1 MGAYCSLAISCV
13 MLFLGVRSYPRGN
26 GKSVIFVCDD
36 GGSGAGGCG
45 GGMRGIRGGRVADR
59 LRAEYEEDGGG
70 GGAGLLGGN
79 ATDRADVSWAWVTD
93 PTRKC
98 IGFGGG
104 RTGGSENLLPGRGG
118 IIGSFGAVRSGGG
131 GLLEGPAS
139 YPVSGRTVR
148 PVKGLIYGSSSR
160 SYAFCDVSELFA
172 GG

>member
-1 MGAYCSLAISCV
+1 MIGAYCSLAISFV

-26 GKSVIFVCDD
+26 GKSVISVCED
-36 GGSGAGGCG
+36 GGSVAGGFG

-59 LRAEYEEDGGG
+59 LKVEYEEVGGG

-93 PTRKC
+93 SIRKC

-104 RTGGSENLLPGRGG
+104 RTEGSENLLPERGG
-118 IIGSFGAVRSGGG
+118 IIGGFGAVRSGGG
-131 GLLEGPAS
+131 SLLEGPAS

-148 PVKGLIYGSSSR
+148 PVKGLIYGSSSKT
-160 SYAFCDVSELFA
+160 YAFCDVS
-172 GG
+172 